1 MENHMNAKTI
11 CFSLILFSIISCK
24 KDSTVGPGDSNDN
37 LNNPPI
43 VSISVGNQY
52 HIYYVEGSG
61 IVVFD
66 WYQTSSVLRDTT
78 IAGNK
83 YYVISSGEIIR
94 STASSVIQWSGS
106 SENILYRF
114 DVKIGDSTSY
124 QGRQLKIESISSDT
138 VFIGTQTIIEASNS
152 SSNPDTTFIIRYA
165 TKFGLLYTR
174 KSISNKS
181 WVTSLAGA
189 KIDTT
194 KYGFM

>member
-1 MENHMNAKTI
+1 MNAKTI

-24 KDSTVGPGDSNDN
+24 KNSTVGPGDSSDT

-43 VSISVGNQY
+43 VNISVGNQY
-52 HIYYVEGSG
+52 MFHYIEGSG
-61 IVVFD
+61 TVVFD

-78 IAGNK
+78 IAGTK

-114 DVKIGDSTSY
+114 DVKIGDSISY
-124 QGRQLKIESISSDT
+124 QGRQLKIESISTDT
-138 VFIGTQTIIEASNS
+138 VFVGTQTIIHASNADS
-152 SSNPDTTFIIRYA
+152 TPDTTVAITFA
-165 TKFGLLYTR
+165 TKFGMLSTR
-174 KSISNKS
+174 KSVPNKS
-181 WVTSLAGA
+181 WTTALAGA

-194 KYGFM
+194 KYGFI